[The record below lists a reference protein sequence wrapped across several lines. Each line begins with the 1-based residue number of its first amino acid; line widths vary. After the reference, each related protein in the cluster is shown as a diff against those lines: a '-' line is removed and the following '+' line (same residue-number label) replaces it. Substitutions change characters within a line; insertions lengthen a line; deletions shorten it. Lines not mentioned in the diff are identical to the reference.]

1 MITGVLRKWSLAPVR
16 GQIGERDVSQNYCCG
31 PELELHVWKNIP
43 LSFLC
48 TSGTVLGT
56 LFRSR
61 AEEDI

>member
-43 LSFLC
+43 LSF
-48 TSGTVLGT
+48 
-56 LFRSR
+56 
-61 AEEDI
+61 